1 MQSQNIEVASQ
12 VINHLSGELRGNAP
26 FRILQVLFRLA
37 QHGPETV
44 AEIAKALEVPQ
55 SAVMEDLTALRR
67 SSSNSKVFYNLV
79 QEIQPVTKGKP
90 SCYRLSKRADK
101 MMDDLDYRMQVYAL
115 PEDDAAPSLA
125 VGFDDDLDEPLGDWE
140 ASRDL
145 VRG

>member
-12 VINHLSGELRGNAP
+12 VINHLGGEFRGAASI
-26 FRILQVLFRLA
+26 RTLQVLFRIA

-44 AEIAKALEVPQ
+44 AEIAKALKEPHA
-55 SAVMEDLTALRR
+55 AVMEEIGALRKPGA
-67 SSSNSKVFYNLV
+67 NSKVFRNLV
-79 QEIQPVTKGKP
+79 QEIQPVNKGKP
-90 SCYRLSKRADK
+90 CCYRLSKRADK

-115 PEDDAAPSLA
+115 PEEDGIPGLP
-125 VGFDDDLDEPLGDWE
+125 VGYDDDVDEPLSAWE